1 MIKISPTNRHGEMS
15 SRGGGNSSCKGF
27 KTVKGLEYLR
37 KRTQARMVRVD
48 RERGKEAGDEAGER
62 PGEGLSLLGDMQD
75 FRFCF
80 RSSEKVGENAMLGS
94 VCYQA
99 EAG

>member
-37 KRTQARMVRVD
+37 KRTQARMVQVD
-48 RERGKEAGDEAGER
+48 RERG
-62 PGEGLSLLGDMQD
+62 
-75 FRFCF
+75 
-80 RSSEKVGENAMLGS
+80 
-94 VCYQA
+94 
-99 EAG
+99 